1 MEINKEFI
9 IKMAENL
16 IPLHQFLGLKVL
28 SLESGYAKVR
38 VPFKKE
44 VVGDVRNNRWHGGII
59 ATIMDSVGGIVGST
73 YGSSTKDK
81 MATIDLRVDY
91 LKAAQDSALIV
102 EGELVRLGNRIMVVR
117 MRAFSENDE
126 NNLIA
131 EGKGV
136 YNFIRM
142 QKKKR
147 PIN

>member
-16 IPLHQFLGLKVL
+16 IPLHRFLGLKVIE
-28 SLESGYAKVR
+28 LEEGFARVK

-44 VVGDVRNNRWHGGII
+44 VVGDIRNDRWHGGII
-59 ATIMDSVGGIVGST
+59 ATVMDSVGGIVGST
-73 YGSSTKDK
+73 YSTSTKDK
-81 MATIDLRVDY
+81 MATIDMRIDY
-91 LKAAQDSALIV
+91 LKAAKDAALIV

-117 MRAFSENDE
+117 MRAFSEGEEDT
-126 NNLIA
+126 LIA

-142 QKKKR
+142 QKKSDH
-147 PIN
+147 